1 MSLQLGETVNSGKQ
15 ENDYKAGTDQIN
27 MWQLCIIVVYFK
39 LLDIQTYDSF
49 SLTDTVYVYIK
60 QYL

>member
-15 ENDYKAGTDQIN
+15 ENDYKEGTDQIN

-39 LLDIQTYDSF
+39 LLDIQTYD
-49 SLTDTVYVYIK
+49 
-60 QYL
+60 